1 MNKEYTIST
10 ITNNTVYNNIC
21 SFFSACNHTPVYT
34 ANNITVYRDET
45 LSFYIIVYAISDEY
59 VYFSFSREWD
69 SNNSWY
75 AQHESLRAD
84 KLGADKYFVYVL
96 PCREGTLICNYTES
110 TFMFSMVEDTT
121 IARRTYFTFFGRLNN
136 IYSEFTDHY
145 LIGSTWCRIV
155 DSSGNFSETSYEP
168 YLYNDFG
175 DIVKDTNN
183 KPIYDCGHTLY
194 MALYVNV
201 DNSPAESRG
210 HVVWAT
216 DHKFTSLTL
225 VTSFSN
231 DTNTN
236 SLPVYTAMLSK
247 FYLQPSYNYTQLN
260 GITLCLPIICYV
272 SRDPQI
278 LDKYSVVGS
287 TDVLTFVDMYN
298 IHSGRMTDSDFP
310 VKKQDYQCF
319 SIYTRRNHAY
329 ANEFSQT
336 EILDMFKGFAG
347 IAFKQEIE
355 EESE

>member
-1 MNKEYTIST
+1 M
-10 ITNNTVYNNIC
+10 
-21 SFFSACNHTPVYT
+21 
-34 ANNITVYRDET
+34 R
-45 LSFYIIVYAISDEY
+45 
-59 VYFSFSREWD
+59 
-69 SNNSWY
+69 
-75 AQHESLRAD
+75 
-84 KLGADKYFVYVL
+84 
-96 PCREGTLICNYTES
+96 
-110 TFMFSMVEDTT
+110 
-121 IARRTYFTFFGRLNN
+121 
-136 IYSEFTDHY
+136 
-145 LIGSTWCRIV
+145 
-155 DSSGNFSETSYEP
+155 
-168 YLYNDFG
+168 
-175 DIVKDTNN
+175 DTNN
-183 KPIYDCGHTLY
+183 NPIYDCGHTLY

-225 VTSFSN
+225 ATSFSN

-287 TDVLTFVDMYN
+287 TNVLTFVDMYN

-319 SIYTRRNHAY
+319 SIYTRRNHMY
-329 ANEFSQT
+329 GDSTSPTKDTDIFR
-336 EILDMFKGFAG
+336 GFAG
-347 IAFKQEIE
+347 VAFKQEIE

>member
-1 MNKEYTIST
+1 M
-10 ITNNTVYNNIC
+10 
-21 SFFSACNHTPVYT
+21 
-34 ANNITVYRDET
+34 
-45 LSFYIIVYAISDEY
+45 
-59 VYFSFSREWD
+59 
-69 SNNSWY
+69 
-75 AQHESLRAD
+75 
-84 KLGADKYFVYVL
+84 
-96 PCREGTLICNYTES
+96 
-110 TFMFSMVEDTT
+110 
-121 IARRTYFTFFGRLNN
+121 
-136 IYSEFTDHY
+136 
-145 LIGSTWCRIV
+145 
-155 DSSGNFSETSYEP
+155 
-168 YLYNDFG
+168 
-175 DIVKDTNN
+175 KDTNN
-183 KPIYDCGHTLY
+183 NPIFDCGHTLY

-247 FYLQPSYNYTQLN
+247 SYLQPSYNYTQLN

-278 LDKYSVVGS
+278 LDTYSVVGS

-329 ANEFSQT
+329 ADGLSQT
-336 EILDMFKGFAG
+336 ETLDMFKGFAG
-347 IAFKQEIE
+347 VAFKQEIE